1 MSFYSVSQ
9 DKELYDLDKM
19 QKLYNHTAEMP
30 AKTSANELL
39 HLPSQPCTPS
49 AACDALLTKLRSGPH
64 LLVSVSINPNSA
76 LSLIF
81 VV

>member
-39 HLPSQPCTPS
+39 HLPFP
-49 AACDALLTKLRSGPH
+49 ALYTLSGM
-64 LLVSVSINPNSA
+64 
-76 LSLIF
+76 
-81 VV
+81 